1 MHCPIAPACKRAVK
15 RAALSPLAALPTAAH
30 PCDRRTSHQPATMT
44 HPQQLNEHSEARPPR
59 PGHVAP
65 AISSHSRASSLV
77 LLGYEKALPVLARAV
92 AALDGVEA
100 ALEEGAVGADDE
112 EGVAAR
118 RAEGAEVL
126 GEVLLGAWQGY
137 G

>member
-1 MHCPIAPACKRAVK
+1 M
-15 RAALSPLAALPTAAH
+15 
-30 PCDRRTSHQPATMT
+30 
-44 HPQQLNEHSEARPPR
+44 
-59 PGHVAP
+59 P
-65 AISSHSRASSLV
+65 AISSSSRARASRRWNTAHRRWQTRLGCSLV

-112 EGVAAR
+112 ESVAAR

-126 GEVLLGAWQGY
+126 GEVLL
-137 G
+137 